1 MRKRI
6 FVPVAS
12 LALVFAGVVSAGAS
26 SITMNQ
32 SSGGTTFSVDALQL
46 APGNGLSTG
55 LNGSSPVGTTGTFY
69 FQANFSGF
77 TSGGSP
83 QFSNCLGG
91 ADCFTIVAG
100 ISETVVA
107 RTANSLTFGFNGAT
121 NFFDIYAHVAPFAT
135 GGGIDET
142 GNCFANDPG
151 CNKNLV
157 LAGSFLNNGSF
168 SGTFTLTPG
177 TSSCNISPTP
187 LDCFDNGLDGATA
200 PDTIQSVNGNG
211 SFQANLGNFTT
222 VNGAYFP
229 SGLPPALFFKTSTS
243 STTLPFT
250 NVDPSQCFSIDGS
263 TGGLLVTGACRNLS
277 GWPSVGSVNGAGT
290 NTMLQTTATLTPTV
304 PPIPEPATLTLLGFG
319 LVAGAARLRRWTRKS

>member
-12 LALVFAGVVSAGAS
+12 LGLVFVGVVSAGAS
-26 SITMNQ
+26 SISMNQ
-32 SSGGTTFSVDALQL
+32 SSGGNTFSIDALQL

-55 LNGSSPVGTTGTFY
+55 LNGSSVVGTTGTFY

-77 TSGGSP
+77 TNGGVP

-91 ADCFTIVAG
+91 ANCFTIVAG
-100 ISETVVA
+100 ISETVVS
-107 RTANSLTFGFNGAT
+107 RTTNSLTFGFNGAT
-121 NFFDIYAHVAPFAT
+121 NFFDIYAAVAP
-135 GGGIDET
+135 GGLGNNET
-142 GNCFANDPG
+142 GNCFANETG

-168 SGTFTLTPG
+168 SGTFNLTPG

-187 LDCFDNGLDGATA
+187 LDCFDNGLDGATG

-222 VNGAYFP
+222 VNANYFP
-229 SGLPPALFFKTSTS
+229 SGLPAGLFFKTSTS
-243 STTLPFT
+243 STSLPFD
-250 NVDPSQCFSIDGS
+250 NVDPSQCFSIDGL
-263 TGGLLVTGACRNLS
+263 TGGLLVTGACKNLA
-277 GWPSVGSVNGAGT
+277 GWSSVGPVNGAGT

-304 PPIPEPATLTLLGFG
+304 PSPVPEPATLTLLGFG